1 MDKIALKKKRIT
13 RRRFIIKKKIGVN
26 KDVLRL
32 CISKYNSNMY
42 AQIIDDRKQ
51 HTVVA
56 MSTLSKEFP
65 AMKNKANKEGAAMLG
80 KMLGE
85 KAVKAGIKKVVFDRN
100 GYIYH
105 GRVKAFADAARESGL
120 EF

>member
-13 RRRFIIKKKIGVN
+13 RRRFIIKKKIRMN
-26 KDVLRL
+26 KGVLRL
-32 CISKYNSNMY
+32 CISKHNRNLY
-42 AQIIDDRKQ
+42 AQIIDDQKQ
-51 HTVVA
+51 HTMIA
-56 MSTLSKEFP
+56 LSTLSKEFP
-65 AMKNKANKEGAAMLG
+65 ALKNRSNKEGAKTLG
-80 KMLGE
+80 NMLGE

-100 GYIYH
+100 GYKYH

>member
-13 RRRFIIKKKIGVN
+13 RRRFIIKKKISTN

-32 CISKYNSNMY
+32 CISKYNNNLY
-42 AQIIDDRKQ
+42 AQIIDDQKQ

-56 MSTLSKEFP
+56 LSTLAKDFP
-65 AMKNKANKEGAAMLG
+65 AMKNKANKEGAKTLG
-80 KMLGE
+80 KMMAE